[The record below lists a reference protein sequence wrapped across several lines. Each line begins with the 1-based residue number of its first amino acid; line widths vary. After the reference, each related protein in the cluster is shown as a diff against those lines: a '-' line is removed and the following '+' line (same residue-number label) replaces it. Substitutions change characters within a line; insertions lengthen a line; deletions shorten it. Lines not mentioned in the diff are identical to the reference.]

1 MNETDL
7 LVLAKQYVADNAI
20 IVVAALLLI
29 GYFLKRTPRVQD
41 WMIPWLLVL
50 VGIALACGLLG
61 AVSMVN
67 VVQGIL
73 AAGIA
78 SLTHQLW
85 KQTSDKRKSDKDGN

>member
-1 MNETDL
+1 MSQTELLTLAQQYMADKALIVVVVL
-7 LVLAKQYVADNAI
+7 LV
-20 IVVAALLLI
+20 I

-41 WMIPWLLVL
+41 WMIPWSLTLA
-50 VGIALACGLLG
+50 GIVLACGILQ
-61 AVSMVN
+61 AVTVES

-85 KQTSDKRKSDKDGN
+85 KQTTDKRGEDKQ